1 MKMHIYVKILKGSEC
16 EVSIA
21 AAANVQDVKQQLQN
35 QVSIPVDQQ
44 KLIYQGKALSDE
56 KSLAHYKIGDGAKLF
71 LMLKKPG
78 SGATPATSS
87 STPSHTPVSLKSPDM
102 APMAVDSQE
111 EEFTIKDDPAGF
123 WEKLFN
129 FLKRHFTEKDAVK
142 VLKEFKKN
150 HDRGL
155 MNMSLDDIERLA
167 AKKLQHDDGFSQTL
181 RS

>member
-1 MKMHIYVKILKGSEC
+1 MYKNKMRIYVKILKGSEC
-16 EVSIA
+16 EVSISA
-21 AAANVQDVKQQLQN
+21 GASIHDVKLQLQS

-44 KLIYQGKALSDE
+44 KLIYQGKALLDE

-78 SGATPATSS
+78 TGATPATSS
-87 STPSHTPVSLKSPDM
+87 STPSHTPLKSPEIV
-102 APMAVDSQE
+102 PMAVDVQE
-111 EEFTIKDDPAGF
+111 EEFTITEDPTGF
-123 WEKLFN
+123 WEKLSV

-150 HDRGL
+150 YDRGL
-155 MNMSLDDIERLA
+155 DSLSLDDIERLA
-167 AKKLQHDDGFSQTL
+167 AKKLQEGGYGYPL